1 MVATPDWREFLRVCL
16 LAGSKRCSADR
27 ESKEGYRERGPP
39 EEDKE
44 KGATSVCSRFA
55 RLKNKTSKK
64 KKRGSE
70 EEEEEEERGARKT
83 HGKIGGAVDGGV
95 GSGG

>member
-64 KKRGSE
+64 RGSE
-70 EEEEEEERGARKT
+70 EEEEEEEEEESEKKKKKEGPERHMER
-83 HGKIGGAVDGGV
+83 
-95 GSGG
+95 